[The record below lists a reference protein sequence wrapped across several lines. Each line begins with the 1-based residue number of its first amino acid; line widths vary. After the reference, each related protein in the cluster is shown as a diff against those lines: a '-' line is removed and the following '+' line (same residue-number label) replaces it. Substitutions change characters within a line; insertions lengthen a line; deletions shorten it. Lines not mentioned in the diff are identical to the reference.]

1 MTPEQL
7 KDLLRK
13 HNLRPNKTFGQNFL
27 LDDFILQ
34 DMVDAAGVT
43 PTDAVLEV
51 GPGIA
56 TLTKYLLE
64 RAAFVLAIEKDPKF
78 LCSFFKEFSSGKN
91 FRYEIADILSFNFV
105 ESLVDFSEYR
115 VVANI
120 PYYITGKII
129 QLFVRAERKPKSITV
144 LVQKEVA
151 QNIAAAPAKATVL
164 FFQKLIENG
173 KRTTFSFR
181 FILSFFLLPSPSPR

>member
-78 LCSFFKEFSSGKN
+78 CAFSCRIK
-91 FRYEIADILSFNFV
+91 RRL
-105 ESLVDFSEYR
+105 
-115 VVANI
+115 
-120 PYYITGKII
+120 
-129 QLFVRAERKPKSITV
+129 QLLE
-144 LVQKEVA
+144 
-151 QNIAAAPAKATVL
+151 
-164 FFQKLIENG
+164 
-173 KRTTFSFR
+173 
-181 FILSFFLLPSPSPR
+181 